1 MDTDEL
7 TEISRGDDGE
17 SCDVKQARDI
27 ARNQLLRLD
36 RTGTKS
42 PQCHAQPVT
51 PATDS
56 QALDSRWSMEN
67 LQNELPQEIFDQLD
81 PKLAELFSQMPF
93 ASSSRIASLVGRA
106 LQLPIH
112 PTQLVKYAFLFAE
125 AERQAKGDAVSEDHA
140 TRSRHE
146 LAGESHA
153 LQTGYSDTTKARQ
166 RYRCGRRARQQIAAL
181 LQGLLTNWERV
192 EHVVLKH
199 REELPVYLRPTFS
212 NEELAG
218 IHGRLAALGRA
229 VRLGRDVLIE
239 KSHRRKLTV
248 AAQTYIWWR
257 FTLAP
262 YTGKWNDMHRL
273 AVAWRL
279 SDVRDV
285 ESFRRIVGR
294 ICRGLKSMHCTFGS
308 AWQIGAFRETGT
320 PAHLTP
326 YPRHLEQ
333 CRSRNLLWPP

>member
-36 RTGTKS
+36 RTGTRS
-42 PQCHAQPVT
+42 SQCHAQPVT

-146 LAGESHA
+146 LAGESHG

-239 KSHRRKLTV
+239 KCRGRKLTV
-248 AAQTYIWWR
+248 AAQTYTWWR
-257 FTLAP
+257 FAMAS
-262 YTGKWNDMHRL
+262 YRGKWNEMHRL

-279 SDVRDV
+279 SDARDV
-285 ESFRRIVGR
+285 ETFRRMVVR
-294 ICRGLKSMHCTFGS
+294 ISRGVRSMHYPFGS
-308 AWQIGAFRETGT
+308 SWQSMLSEKPGHPRT
-320 PAHLTP
+320 PPPTP
-326 YPRHLEQ
+326 VT
-333 CRSRNLLWPP
+333 